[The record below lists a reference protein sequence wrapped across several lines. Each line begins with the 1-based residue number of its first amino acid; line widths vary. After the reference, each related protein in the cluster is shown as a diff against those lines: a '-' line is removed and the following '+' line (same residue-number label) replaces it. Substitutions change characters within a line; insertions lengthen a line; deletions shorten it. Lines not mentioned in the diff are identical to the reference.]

1 MGTYTDRLKAIKN
14 LEEMSMGLRVKCANF
29 DIEDSTFADKKGR
42 RKLADSCAHVISE
55 AEALLTGTDD
65 TDLQLRLRDII
76 SRVTDYKVRL
86 LTPPTRAP
94 FAESP

>member
-1 MGTYTDRLKAIKN
+1 MGIYTGRLKAIKN

-42 RKLADSCAHVISE
+42 RELADLCAHVIAE
-55 AEALLTGTDD
+55 AEALLTSADD
-65 TDLQLRLRDII
+65 ADLQLRLRDVI